1 MTSIKSKGSDG
12 LITKNLKEVEGGV
25 RAAIWVETPP
35 VRFLG
40 ALRDLLQVH
49 LRRQYFNDAF
59 ARYKKR
65 RGKKI
70 GGPGCV
76 SRGRVFIDLNRGYY
90 EHMLIGIRR
99 AVGAKDDRLRH
110 ESKGSD
116 RSTYSLCAILSELPG
131 IEKDISVENGYDIG
145 WLRKRFIGRKVWPNV
160 RNGRITKD
168 LKRRRL
174 IPGSIALLKG
184 ALEAYVERLTE
195 IVNKHLAHLGT
206 KESQQVSKAGDL
218 TTFEVRD
225 RDIEKVLRRLVDVY
239 DALEHLFAAK
249 QEYWLIHEESDSYAD
264 YERLMGL
271 TPDQVRSRRLFA
283 KMKGRVSSWKH
294 GDLTS
299 ALVRRASCA
308 RLKVIVDA
316 AADRAARAKL
326 QNQCRAS

>member
-12 LITKNLKEVEGGV
+12 LIPKNLKEVERGV

-59 ARYKKR
+59 ARYKKK
-65 RGKKI
+65 RGKRV
-70 GGPGCV
+70 GEPGCITR
-76 SRGRVFIDLNRGYY
+76 SRVFIDLNRSYY

-99 AVGAKDDRLRH
+99 AVGGGEERISDEGKRLN
-110 ESKGSD
+110 
-116 RSTYSLCAILSELPG
+116 RSTYSLCAILSELEG
-131 IEKDISVENGYDIG
+131 VEGELSVKNGYDIS
-145 WLRKRFIGRKVWPNV
+145 WLRKRFIGREVRPNI
-160 RNGRITKD
+160 RTGRVTKD
-168 LKRRRL
+168 LKRQCL
-174 IPGSIALLKG
+174 IPGSVYLLKG
-184 ALEAYVERLTE
+184 ALASYVERLTE
-195 IVNKHLAHLGT
+195 IVNKHLGHLAT
-206 KESQQVSKAGDL
+206 EESQRGSKSGDL

-225 RDIEKVLRRLVDVY
+225 RDIIKVLRRIVDVY

-271 TPDQVRSRRLFA
+271 TPDHVRSRRLFT

-326 QNQCRAS
+326 QNQCRAG